1 MIVLK
6 IVWVLSSEGLGG
18 TVISLTTSVLVPSMG
33 LLSIL
38 MRVCRTVARA
48 NSSMF
53 PSTYVVRHIVDSDRI
68 ERSRAHMALR
78 HVSTSIR
85 TIPVLVLDLL

>member
-18 TVISLTTSVLVPSMG
+18 TVISLTTSVFVPSMG

-48 NSSMF
+48 ISSMF
-53 PSTYVVRHIVDSDRI
+53 PSTYVFMCSICARNSGHCWSGVRWGKW
-68 ERSRAHMALR
+68 
-78 HVSTSIR
+78 
-85 TIPVLVLDLL
+85 PGG